1 MGLLEDAFK
10 LFGDFVEISAERNEL
25 HKRQVA
31 IQERQLALVESK
43 SAKAEMDASV
53 AGCQYDEA
61 PEAPIA
67 VETDRVPTEV
77 EDVVEDEKEERKLKV
92 AAIKAV
98 GRYEEVKGCGMKKVR
113 EVFDSLGDEPA
124 EMDHP
129 SLFPEAQPAVAP
141 VAEAPAA
148 PAPAPAPVVTE
159 PAAVEPQ
166 PAPAASIPTAGLL
179 DEQPAAAPKT
189 FTKDEVKEKLL
200 AFQAAN
206 GDAELKRIIT
216 DIGMAAT
223 FGQIDPVNYSKV
235 MAAMGVEV

>member
-1 MGLLEDAFK
+1 MGLLEEAFELAK
-10 LFGDFVEISAERNEL
+10 NYVAISAERNEL
-25 HKRQVA
+25 HKKQLA
-31 IQERQLALVESK
+31 FQERQMALAEARSSGTEFKEDHESIEPV
-43 SAKAEMDASV
+43 AEAL
-53 AGCQYDEA
+53 
-61 PEAPIA
+61 IA